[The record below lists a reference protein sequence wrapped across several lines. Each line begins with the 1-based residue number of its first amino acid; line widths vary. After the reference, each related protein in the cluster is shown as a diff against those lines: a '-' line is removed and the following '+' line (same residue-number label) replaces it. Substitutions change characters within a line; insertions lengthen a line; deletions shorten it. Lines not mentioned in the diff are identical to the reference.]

1 MSSREDP
8 ERVPAEMRSGIDVL
22 HDPAL
27 NKSTAF
33 TEEERQA
40 LNLRGLLPPRVA
52 TMETQLT
59 RVLGNLR
66 RKTSDLEKYIFLIA
80 LQDRNERLFYR
91 TVAEHIDEMLPI
103 IYTPTVGEASQ
114 EFAHI
119 FRRPRGLYITTKDRG
134 RVSGILRNWP
144 HRDVR
149 VIVVTDGE
157 RILGLG
163 DLGAN
168 GMGIS
173 VGKLSLYVACGGIHP
188 SATLPVTLDV
198 GTDNEKLLDDPLY
211 LGLPQRRVRGQE
223 YDDLVE
229 EFVTAVQEVF
239 PRALIQFEDFI
250 TANACRLLRKYR
262 DRALT
267 FNDDI
272 QGTAAVVLAGLSTA
286 TRITGRGL
294 ADQTIL
300 FLGAGSAN
308 TGIADL
314 VVPAMTLE
322 GLSVEEARA
331 RMWFVN
337 TGGLVV
343 KSREDLEEYVRP
355 YAQDHEL
362 LDFAAAVSAI
372 KPTALIGATGRPDTF
387 TRPIIEAM
395 AEMNERPIIFALSNP
410 TSKSELTA
418 EHAYRWTG
426 GRAVFA
432 SGSPF
437 DPVDLDGKTYAPGQ
451 SNNAYIFPGVGLGVV
466 ASEATRVTE
475 EMFLV
480 AARALAESVSEESLA
495 RGTLYPPLGQIREV
509 SVAIA
514 EAVARVAYAQGLA
527 QSPLPDDL
535 EAHIRS
541 HVYPLEY
548 ESIV

>member
-40 LNLRGLLPPRVA
+40 LNLKGLLPPRVA

-331 RMWFVN
+331 RLWFVN

-343 KSREDLEEYVRP
+343 KSREDLKEAVRP

-362 LDFAAAVSAI
+362 LDFRAAVSAI
-372 KPTALIGATGRPDTF
+372 KPTALIGATGRPDMF

-410 TSKSELTA
+410 TSKSEVTA

-475 EMFLV
+475 EMFLA
-480 AARALAESVSEESLA
+480 AARVLAESVSEESLA
-495 RGTLYPPLGQIREV
+495 RGTIYPPLGQIREV

-514 EAVARVAYAQGLA
+514 EAVARVAYEGGLTR
-527 QSPLPDDL
+527 SPLPDDL

-541 HVYPLEY
+541 QVYPLEY

>member
-33 TEEERQA
+33 TEEEREA
-40 LNLRGLLPPRVA
+40 LNLKGLLPPRVA

-144 HRDVR
+144 YRDVR

-239 PRALIQFEDFI
+239 PRALIQLEDFI
-250 TANACRLLRKYR
+250 TANACRLVRKYR

-272 QGTAAVVLAGLSTA
+272 QGNAAVVLAGLSAGCDMA
-286 TRITGRGL
+286 TWG
-294 ADQTIL
+294 
-300 FLGAGSAN
+300 
-308 TGIADL
+308 
-314 VVPAMTLE
+314 P
-322 GLSVEEARA
+322 
-331 RMWFVN
+331 
-337 TGGLVV
+337 
-343 KSREDLEEYVRP
+343 
-355 YAQDHEL
+355 
-362 LDFAAAVSAI
+362 
-372 KPTALIGATGRPDTF
+372 
-387 TRPIIEAM
+387 
-395 AEMNERPIIFALSNP
+395 
-410 TSKSELTA
+410 
-418 EHAYRWTG
+418 RWTSDPG
-426 GRAVFA
+426 LKDKVPEPINQLLPKEIVIQAWTGTRVFA
-432 SGSPF
+432 EAGGINGIDVRIQAKDHFGDFTKAFGSFRFELYHHRSGP
-437 DPVDLDGKTYAPGQ
+437 DPKGERIAVWNEDILNAGQHRNHWDKYLPGYQFKLGWTQPIAFGRKFVLQVTFESAWTERLVDEKVFTAGD
-451 SNNAYIFPGVGLGVV
+451 
-466 ASEATRVTE
+466 
-475 EMFLV
+475 
-480 AARALAESVSEESLA
+480 
-495 RGTLYPPLGQIREV
+495 
-509 SVAIA
+509 
-514 EAVARVAYAQGLA
+514 
-527 QSPLPDDL
+527 
-535 EAHIRS
+535 
-541 HVYPLEY
+541 
-548 ESIV
+548 

>member
-1 MSSREDP
+1 
-8 ERVPAEMRSGIDVL
+8 
-22 HDPAL
+22 
-27 NKSTAF
+27 
-33 TEEERQA
+33 
-40 LNLRGLLPPRVA
+40 
-52 TMETQLT
+52 METQLT

-91 TVAEHIDEMLPI
+91 TVVEHIDEMLPI

-198 GTDNEKLLDDPLY
+198 GTDNETLLDNPLY

-272 QGTAAVVLAGLSTA
+272 QGTAAVVLAGLSAA

-410 TSKSELTA
+410 TSKSEVTA

-475 EMFLV
+475 EMFLA

-495 RGTLYPPLGQIREV
+495 RGTIYPPLGQIREV

-514 EAVARVAYAQGLA
+514 EAVARVAYEGGLTH
-527 QSPLPDDL
+527 SPLPDDL

>member
-33 TEEERQA
+33 TEEEREA

-52 TMETQLT
+52 TMETQIT

-272 QGTAAVVLAGLSTA
+272 QGTAAVVLAGLSAA

-294 ADQTIL
+294 TDQTIL

-372 KPTALIGATGRPDTF
+372 KPTALIGATGHPDTF

-410 TSKSELTA
+410 TSKSEVTA

-475 EMFLV
+475 EMFLA

-495 RGTLYPPLGQIREV
+495 RGTIYPPLDQIREV

-514 EAVARVAYAQGLA
+514 VAVARVAYEGGLTR
-527 QSPLPDDL
+527 SPLPDDL

>member
-272 QGTAAVVLAGLSTA
+272 QGTAAVVLAGLSAA

-294 ADQTIL
+294 TDQTIL

-372 KPTALIGATGRPDTF
+372 KPTALIGATGHPDTF

-410 TSKSELTA
+410 TSKSEVTA

-475 EMFLV
+475 EMFLA

-495 RGTLYPPLGQIREV
+495 RGTIYPPLDQIREV

-514 EAVARVAYAQGLA
+514 VAVARVAYEGGLTR
-527 QSPLPDDL
+527 SPLPDDL